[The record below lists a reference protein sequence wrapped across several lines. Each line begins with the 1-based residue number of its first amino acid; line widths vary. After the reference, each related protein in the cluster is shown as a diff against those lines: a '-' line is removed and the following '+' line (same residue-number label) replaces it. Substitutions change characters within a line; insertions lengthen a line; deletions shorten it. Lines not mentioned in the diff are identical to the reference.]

1 MNAKVTEEIEKE
13 YERLKPYL
21 FEGETITNDQSNK
34 LKKISNKGN
43 KEKISQFNK
52 YKQKN
57 TSTVTEQIQTEIKE
71 QTESVDF
78 ATQKDVARLSNGQ
91 IVLFFNKTN
100 AVLFPGDYDSN
111 FQIDVIRYFGPKPLS
126 LLGVTH
132 IQRGYSE
139 ELQESFFDKL
149 PENPLPGISDAFKS
163 EIGSIIGGI
172 GGSKDSQEGNDANP
186 EQVNLN

>member
-1 MNAKVTEEIEKE
+1 M
-13 YERLKPYL
+13 

-100 AVLFPGDYDSN
+100 AVLFPEIMI
-111 FQIDVIRYFGPKPLS
+111 QI
-126 LLGVTH
+126 
-132 IQRGYSE
+132 
-139 ELQESFFDKL
+139 
-149 PENPLPGISDAFKS
+149 FK
-163 EIGSIIGGI
+163 
-172 GGSKDSQEGNDANP
+172 
-186 EQVNLN
+186 